1 MAFNEFCGKK
11 RHQLG
16 TQKHDPFRQDHMD
29 FTSLY
34 STRIQKTY
42 DDDQADILKTFL
54 EKGSSKDGSVVSLT
68 NYYRGLPV
76 NYPATFLGVEHG
88 NIDLDVNPQQ
98 AIAMASDHYTL
109 IRSNLFPYPIVA
121 HVQYINV
128 KKHVASLN
136 KFCFVD
142 VLAEKRAAVRLNLDP
157 PVRATIMHGE
167 QGIAGNLVD
176 ISTQGLAITV
186 EDFAALEIGGE
197 MPVKF
202 MLPDSVLL
210 KQTLVKVPATLVDIS
225 ESASPYRCRFRISP
239 EKHQEQMISRYIF
252 QRQVEIIKGLKETGD

>member
-1 MAFNEFCGKK
+1 
-11 RHQLG
+11 
-16 TQKHDPFRQDHMD
+16 MD

-34 STRIQKTY
+34 STRIQTTF
-42 DDDQADILKTFL
+42 DDDQAAIYKAFL
-54 EKGSSKDGSVVSLT
+54 EKHKTKEALTVNLT

-76 NYPATFLGVEHG
+76 NYPATILGVENG
-88 NIDLDVNPQQ
+88 NLDLDVNPQQ

-109 IRSNLFPYPIVA
+109 IRSTLFPNPIVA

-128 KKHVASLN
+128 KRHMASLN

-157 PVRATIMHGE
+157 PVRATIMHGD

-176 ISTQGLAITV
+176 ISTQGIAITV
-186 EDFAALEIGGE
+186 DDSVTLEIGAE

-202 MLPDSVLL
+202 MLPDSVLM
-210 KQTLVKVPATLVDIS
+210 KQTLVKVPATLVDVAGD
-225 ESASPYRCRFRISP
+225 ASPYRCRFMISP

-252 QRQVEIIKGLKETGD
+252 QRQVEIIKNLKETPD